1 MYKWRRSLVYFAS
14 FCFLYFTLAMF
25 CLETRDPWSLSSL
38 VWLPSGLV
46 LGVLCTSPRILWPLW
61 GVSSGLLHIIA
72 SLIYGRSLDIAL
84 VFALVDLAALF
95 PLGMLWKNLSQYFL
109 HNSFRVGT
117 VLILIAIFITSI
129 AGGIAC
135 VSILSAIGYPVYF
148 IHFFTWSLSNATG
161 CLTCVVFITLRL
173 RQFSSEPYQAL
184 SWFQLTLILAVSVIF
199 LCPESLTQ
207 SPLLEQLLIYV
218 SLSGTLISSISL
230 SQRTLAV
237 YFLYLTLLVNLT
249 TLYGYGPL
257 AGNDV
262 QDMQLSQLY
271 LLVALS
277 LGLVLAAHKS
287 ETKVHTQKLQ
297 QQLNLICNMLEKQQP
312 VFFQLSSDG
321 KECQWSTHHSVFGI
335 SPDKIPTLLLLQ
347 ARIHPKD
354 LDDFTHIL
362 TPPSIAISH
371 PQKCIVRLLLS
382 DNQYHTVHCNIL
394 SAHPLFGGVGVF
406 MLNEEQKKEETSC
419 DDVL

>member
-1 MYKWRRSLVYFAS
+1 MYKRRKSIIYVAS
-14 FCFLYFTLAMF
+14 FSFFYFTLAML

-38 VWLPSGLV
+38 VWLPSGLL
-46 LGVLCTSPRILWPLW
+46 LGVLCISPRILWPLW

-84 VFALVDLAALF
+84 VFALVDLAILF
-95 PLGMLWKNLSQYFL
+95 PLGMLWKNLAQYFL
-109 HNSFRVGT
+109 HDSFRVGT

-129 AGGIAC
+129 VGGIAC
-135 VSILSAIGYPVYF
+135 VSILSLIGYPIV
-148 IHFFTWSLSNATG
+148 IKHFFTWSLSNATG
-161 CLTCVVFITLRL
+161 CLTGAVFLTLRL
-173 RQFSSEPYQAL
+173 RRFSSEAYQSL
-184 SWFQLTLILAVSVIF
+184 SWSQLTIILASSAIF
-199 LCPESLTQ
+199 LCPESLIQ
-207 SPLLEQLLIYV
+207 SPLLEQSLIYV

-230 SQRTLAV
+230 PQRTLAV
-237 YFLYLTLLVNLT
+237 YFLYLTILVNLT

-277 LGLVLAAHKS
+277 LGLVLAAHKN
-287 ETKVHTQKLQ
+287 ETKVHNQKLQ
-297 QQLNLICNMLEKQQP
+297 QQLKLICNMLEKQQP

-321 KECQWSTHHSVFGI
+321 KECQWSLHQSVFGI

-354 LDDFTHIL
+354 LDTFTHIL
-362 TPPSIAISH
+362 TPPPMAISH
-371 PQKCIVRLLLS
+371 PQQCIFRLLLS
-382 DNQYHTVHCNIL
+382 DNQYHTVHCNII

-406 MLNEEQKKEETSC
+406 MLNDEQKGEMSC
-419 DDVL
+419 GDVL